1 MARPRKFEEEKV
13 LNAIKNVF
21 WQSGYEGTSYNDLI
35 KASGLHKGSL
45 YAAFGDKHALY
56 LRALQEY
63 DAREVRAAKDLL
75 MGRGAAADMP
85 GNARVI
91 ALLQAVVDAV
101 TIHDDRR
108 GCLLCNAA
116 MDQAPY
122 DKDVEKSV
130 AESMASMQEAFESAL
145 AEKHAGAALR
155 ATASAASAIYFG
167 MRVMVKSGAPIA
179 MLEQAKDGAK
189 SLL

>member
-1 MARPRKFEEEKV
+1 MARPRKFDEEKV
-13 LNAIKNVF
+13 LDAIKNVF
-21 WQSGYEGTSYNDLI
+21 WQSGYEGASYSDLI

-63 DAREVRAAKDLL
+63 DEREVKAATDLL
-75 MGRGAAADMP
+75 MGCGDAANMP
-85 GNARVI
+85 GGARVI
-91 ALLQAVVDAV
+91 ALLQAVIDAV

-122 DKDVEKSV
+122 DKDVAKWVAKST
-130 AESMASMQEAFESAL
+130 ASMQLAFETAL
-145 AEKHAGAALR
+145 AEQHTGVALKAA
-155 ATASAASAIYFG
+155 ASAASAIYFG
-167 MRVMVKSGAPIA
+167 MRVMVKSGAPVA
-179 MLEQAKDGAK
+179 MLQQAKDGAQ
-189 SLL
+189 LLV